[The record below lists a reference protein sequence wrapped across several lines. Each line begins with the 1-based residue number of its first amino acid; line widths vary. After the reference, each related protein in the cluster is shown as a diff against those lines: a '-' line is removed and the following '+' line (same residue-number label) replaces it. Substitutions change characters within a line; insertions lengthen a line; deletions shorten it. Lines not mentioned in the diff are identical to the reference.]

1 MHVILVVDRKD
12 NKVRLFYDF
21 EKQLD
26 YGIPESLRNV
36 SFDALDLN
44 IGQDGTGHYNAR
56 LAAQLD
62 EVIITSDVLDDEDI
76 AKLKAYYE

>member
-1 MHVILVVDRKD
+1 MDRKA
-12 NKVRLFYDF
+12 NKARIYYGFN
-21 EKQLD
+21 LD
-26 YGIPESLRNV
+26 VESDIPAELRNV

-44 IGQDGTGHYNAR
+44 IGQDGTGHYNAK

-62 EVIITSDVLDDEDI
+62 EVIITSDVLDDKDV

>member
-21 EKQLD
+21 EKEFD
-26 YGIPESLRNV
+26 NNIPESLRNV

-62 EVIITSDVLDDEDI
+62 EMIITSDVLDDEDI

>member
-1 MHVILVVDRKD
+1 
-12 NKVRLFYDF
+12 
-21 EKQLD
+21 
-26 YGIPESLRNV
+26 LRNV

-44 IGQDGTGHYNAR
+44 IGQDGTGHYNAK

-62 EVIITSDVLDDEDI
+62 EMIITSDVLGEDDI